1 MSLLL
6 AAAGGAAA
14 QEGPLPGER
23 RHVLK
28 TAREL
33 VRLATTKDEAGRC
46 EALIDVAGERVRE
59 LERLPAD
66 RLEGV
71 GRGYHELMGGVRASI
86 ERASA
91 RDRDMSPV
99 VARYVEAAD
108 RHAAAL
114 ERALGRASDDAAR
127 DLRLALET
135 SRRAR
140 EEAGAAFLRGR
151 DRARLDPDDERRGRE
166 GPMPR
171 RGATG
176 RATGRSGPASAAR
189 RRRPASGRA
198 ATARARAARR
208 RAAAARHT
216 RTSPGAR
223 PGLQDPTTRGPGVQ
237 GQAPGTCGGL
247 TAAVARDDVQVT
259 ERDPCSDPQ

>member
-1 MSLLL
+1 MWALSLLL

-59 LERLPAD
+59 LERLPAE

-86 ERASA
+86 ERAAA

-114 ERALGRASDDAAR
+114 ERALARASDDAAR

-140 EEAGAAFLRGR
+140 EEVGAAFLRGR
-151 DRARLDPDDERRGRE
+151 DRARGSTPADDARRGRE
-166 GPMPR
+166 ADAAAGRDGQGDRPKRPGFSSPPPSPGERPR
-171 RGATG
+171 RDG
-176 RATGRSGPASAAR
+176 
-189 RRRPASGRA
+189 
-198 ATARARAARR
+198 
-208 RAAAARHT
+208 
-216 RTSPGAR
+216 
-223 PGLQDPTTRGPGVQ
+223 Q
-237 GQAPGTCGGL
+237 GQSGAPPRGGG
-247 TAAVARDDVQVT
+247 
-259 ERDPCSDPQ
+259 